1 MQVEAAIGEQIARL
15 RETRQMSLT
24 QLGQA
29 IGRYLGKPWSRQA
42 VHQAERGRR
51 AFTAAELAAI
61 ALALDTSIP
70 ALFLADSGQIE
81 LPGQAV
87 SAEDY
92 RAILLYAGD
101 DTPLDGVEELIVAL
115 HDIAEVLSR
124 PALARL
130 AKIGGV
136 AEEVATAAPAAHSP
150 DKTRGQ
156 DRLAIRR
163 YVRCVVAGPAWE
175 QYRPGS
181 SSFTSRSFGTP
192 RARSGSGGSSRVPSS
207 PSRWPRRGPAS
218 ACPARSP

>member
-1 MQVEAAIGEQIARL
+1 MTRGEGMQVEAAIGEQIARL

-24 QLGQA
+24 QLGRA
-29 IGRYLGKPWSRQA
+29 IVRYLGKPWSRQA

-70 ALFLADSGQIE
+70 ALFLTDSGQIE
-81 LPGQAV
+81 LPGQTV

-101 DTPLDGVEELIVAL
+101 DAPLDGVEEVIVAL
-115 HDIAEVLSR
+115 NDIGEILSR

-136 AEEVATAAPAAHSP
+136 AEEVATAAPAAHSL
-150 DKTRGQ
+150 
-156 DRLAIRR
+156 DRPTGSRKPVPRTAQ
-163 YVRCVVAGPAWE
+163 AG
-175 QYRPGS
+175 
-181 SSFTSRSFGTP
+181 
-192 RARSGSGGSSRVPSS
+192 
-207 PSRWPRRGPAS
+207 
-218 ACPARSP
+218 

>member
-15 RETRQMSLT
+15 REARQMSLT

-29 IGRYLGKPWSRQA
+29 MGRYLGKPWSRQA

-70 ALFLADSGQIE
+70 ALFLTDSGQIE
-81 LPGQAV
+81 LPGRAV

-101 DTPLDGVEELIVAL
+101 DAPLDGVEELIVAL
-115 HDIAEVLSR
+115 HDIAEVVSR

-136 AEEVATAAPAAHSP
+136 AEEVATAVPA
-150 DKTRGQ
+150 
-156 DRLAIRR
+156 
-163 YVRCVVAGPAWE
+163 
-175 QYRPGS
+175 
-181 SSFTSRSFGTP
+181 
-192 RARSGSGGSSRVPSS
+192 
-207 PSRWPRRGPAS
+207 
-218 ACPARSP
+218 ARSPGKATGPSRPPAPRTP